1 MKVEYPDI
9 RNTNYVLNET
19 IGSSMGEI
27 VFPAPTVKIET
38 MDFDDQDIANTILTE
53 HSPQC
58 QLHLRISN
66 IISIRSNSH
75 NSTNESQ
82 SQTNQT
88 IGKIIT
94 EQSSSGA
101 PSSQEVTRTSE
112 DVIGILSPSS
122 RTSEK
127 SMDATPSFTN
137 IDNIPKVKSTSQEV
151 SWDNLAVPI
160 VFNDSQE
167 VTIPYTNSDYTVGNS
182 LQDITIGSQDITN
195 VSQDITNVL
204 NLATAS
210 SNSDTNMP
218 MIDNT
223 LDTEAKSTSQ
233 VVTASPLKDI
243 TIPTSNVMS
252 LTSSDTIN
260 ITPLD
265 SQDNIAGSLDI
276 SSVIQLDASNAA
288 DSDDTIIIIQLDY
301 SDPTT
306 APAYISSESAE
317 TSATLNETTS
327 TTQGSL
333 NKRTQKFLASVG
345 ISEAL
350 YRANV
355 NMYYTIYSLEED
367 DVDYISF
374 MSILE
379 SSCSVSA
386 PNLSAENIEFEKTA
400 LKASS
405 PSQTARQHLKLL
417 VVMLQMLLK
426 VPAI

>member
-1 MKVEYPDI
+1 MRLETVEEACETRLVYLGDNLFGKLLQKPVQLNSEPIDLDEIHKTRILHREHNLMEMFIEHAEATDMNAQNVNVVRNVPDYISPMDTTTILSTKRTIFDEDYLPEMKVEDPDI

-82 SQTNQT
+82 SRTNQT
-88 IGKIIT
+88 IGKIIS

-101 PSSQEVTRTSE
+101 PSSQGVTHTTE
-112 DVIGILSPSS
+112 DVKGILSPSS

-151 SWDNLAVPI
+151 SQDNLAVPI

-243 TIPTSNVMS
+243 TIPT
-252 LTSSDTIN
+252 
-260 ITPLD
+260 
-265 SQDNIAGSLDI
+265 
-276 SSVIQLDASNAA
+276 
-288 DSDDTIIIIQLDY
+288 
-301 SDPTT
+301 
-306 APAYISSESAE
+306 
-317 TSATLNETTS
+317 
-327 TTQGSL
+327 
-333 NKRTQKFLASVG
+333 
-345 ISEAL
+345 
-350 YRANV
+350 
-355 NMYYTIYSLEED
+355 
-367 DVDYISF
+367 
-374 MSILE
+374 
-379 SSCSVSA
+379 
-386 PNLSAENIEFEKTA
+386 
-400 LKASS
+400 
-405 PSQTARQHLKLL
+405 
-417 VVMLQMLLK
+417 
-426 VPAI
+426 